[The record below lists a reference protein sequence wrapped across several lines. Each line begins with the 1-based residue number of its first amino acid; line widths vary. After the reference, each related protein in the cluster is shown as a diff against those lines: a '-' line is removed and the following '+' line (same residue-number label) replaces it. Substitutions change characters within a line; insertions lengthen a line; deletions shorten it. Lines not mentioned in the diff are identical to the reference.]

1 MPDILEIALDDEIRT
16 DRFFNGKRAAHP
28 TERVPLCAVK
38 TEINHRS
45 TRSGYTSSLDSN
57 VPQGLDVATG
67 TSTEL
72 DIQQLHAPVGEK
84 KRDGLRIPQRII
96 KQEYYKNY

>member
-38 TEINHRS
+38 TKINHRS
-45 TRSGYTSSLDSN
+45 TRSGYTPSLALG
-57 VPQGLDVATG
+57 PL
-67 TSTEL
+67 
-72 DIQQLHAPVGEK
+72 
-84 KRDGLRIPQRII
+84 
-96 KQEYYKNY
+96 NYHGYFYRT